1 MSWVSQICPT
11 IKWQNSVHIVVEC
24 LPKKK
29 GTYNLLS
36 LAVHSTIRVKVKA
49 WTIFTNMGQV
59 HMPN

>member
-1 MSWVSQICPT
+1 MKPYAAIRIYCTSCKLAT
-11 IKWQNSVHIVVEC
+11 
-24 LPKKK
+24 KKK

-36 LAVHSTIRVKVKA
+36 LAVHSTNRVKVKA